1 MNFDKILSREGNGS
15 KKWNREYINSRFG
28 EVPKNIYPFFI
39 ADMDFSLPKEIHEEV
54 TRELSHGDFGYFD
67 LQESYYDS
75 IVRWYKQTKD
85 ITLQK
90 EWLLPSVGTVSSM
103 HFIAKTVENP
113 VFATLTPVYGSFKKL
128 SDYYGKLVEIPL
140 LWNEGKYEISFE
152 LFEKYII
159 QNNINV
165 ILFCNPHNP
174 SGQLWSF
181 EELEQLVSLCKKYD
195 VLIMSDEIHSDLC
208 KRESNFI
215 SLIHFFDRYKNI
227 VISNSPNKAFNLSGL
242 NSSYIITHNNELL
255 KKINYEHEKLH
266 ISVNRVGAKY
276 TEVVYRKGIEWLEN
290 LEDYLENNI
299 DLLISIL
306 DLPGIHVVSPESGY
320 LIWIELEN
328 IKDVDLFVRKLAQ
341 KTGVLI
347 ETGSRF
353 ISNYGSFVRINVAT
367 SQRILEKGMLEF
379 KEFYLSYEEE

>member
-266 ISVNRVGAKY
+266 ISVNKVGAKY

>member
-328 IKDVDLFVRKLAQ
+328 IRDVDLFVRKLAQ

>member
-152 LFEKYII
+152 LFEKYMI

>member
-103 HFIAKTVENP
+103 HFIAKTVENL

-152 LFEKYII
+152 LFEKYMI

>member
-113 VFATLTPVYGSFKKL
+113 VFATLTPVYGSFKKS

>member
-103 HFIAKTVENP
+103 HFIAKTVENL
-113 VFATLTPVYGSFKKL
+113 VFATLTPVYGSFKKI

>member
-306 DLPGIHVVSPESGY
+306 DLLGIHVVSPESGY

>member
-255 KKINYEHEKLH
+255 KNKL
-266 ISVNRVGAKY
+266 
-276 TEVVYRKGIEWLEN
+276 
-290 LEDYLENNI
+290 
-299 DLLISIL
+299 
-306 DLPGIHVVSPESGY
+306 
-320 LIWIELEN
+320 
-328 IKDVDLFVRKLAQ
+328 
-341 KTGVLI
+341 
-347 ETGSRF
+347 
-353 ISNYGSFVRINVAT
+353 
-367 SQRILEKGMLEF
+367 
-379 KEFYLSYEEE
+379 

>member
-299 DLLISIL
+299 DLIISIL

>member
-276 TEVVYRKGIEWLEN
+276 TEVVYREGIEWLEN

-328 IKDVDLFVRKLAQ
+328 IRDVDLFVRKLAQ

>member
-306 DLPGIHVVSPESGY
+306 DLPGIHIVSPESGY

>member
-15 KKWNREYINSRFG
+15 KKWNKEYINSRFG

-103 HFIAKTVENP
+103 HFIAKTVENL

>member
-128 SDYYGKLVEIPL
+128 SDYYGELVEIPL

-276 TEVVYRKGIEWLEN
+276 TEVVYREGIEWLEN

-328 IKDVDLFVRKLAQ
+328 IRDVDLFVRKLAQ

>member
-276 TEVVYRKGIEWLEN
+276 TEVVYREGIEWLEN

>member
-159 QNNINV
+159 QKNINV

>member
-181 EELEQLVSLCKKYD
+181 EELEQLVLLCKKYD

-276 TEVVYRKGIEWLEN
+276 TEVVYREGIEWLEN

-328 IKDVDLFVRKLAQ
+328 IRDVDLFVRRLAQ

-379 KEFYLSYEEE
+379 KEFYLSYEEA

>member
-140 LWNEGKYEISFE
+140 LWNEGKYEIYFE

>member
-113 VFATLTPVYGSFKKL
+113 VFATLTPVYGSFKKI

-140 LWNEGKYEISFE
+140 LWNEGKCEISFE

>member
-208 KRESNFI
+208 KREINFI

-347 ETGSRF
+347 EPGSRF

>member
-103 HFIAKTVENP
+103 HFIAKTVENL

-215 SLIHFFDRYKNI
+215 SLIHFFDRYKNV

>member
-67 LQESYYDS
+67 LQESYYES

-152 LFEKYII
+152 LFEKYMI

>member
-181 EELEQLVSLCKKYD
+181 EELEQLVLLCKKYD

-276 TEVVYRKGIEWLEN
+276 TEVVYREGIEWLEN

-328 IKDVDLFVRKLAQ
+328 IRDVDLFVRRLAQ